1 MTTISSEE
9 MTSPAAEGAG
19 LAPLLQVSKL
29 SKQFPG
35 VVALDQVDFD
45 LRSGEVHILF
55 GENGAGKSTLIQTL
69 AGAHR
74 PSGGT
79 IRFRGVPVTL
89 ESVHNARA
97 LGISAVFQ
105 EFSLVPTLTVEEN
118 LFLGAEPTRRGVLNK
133 GAMRRRARTILQE
146 LGFNLD
152 PRRHVQDLSRAEQ
165 QMLEIAKA
173 FRTDLSIL
181 ILDEPTASL
190 TDREAERL
198 FALIDQAKARGVGI
212 IYITHRMNEIR
223 RVGDRITVLRDG
235 RYVATLGVAEAND
248 ERLLQLMTG
257 RVISEVFPT
266 ISYAP
271 GPTMLVMDGVTTK
284 NGTVLDLSLEVR
296 AGEVVGL
303 AGLVGC
309 GKSEAG
315 RACFGIERIASGR
328 VLFEGSETT
337 GFRPRTMLD
346 RGLFYL
352 PPDRRAEG
360 LVMQRSVREN
370 VALPWLSASQLSRAG
385 FLNRHNERGM
395 IGKLARRLNLQPLS
409 IERDVEHYS
418 GGNQQ
423 KILLAKGLLRPIKL
437 FIFDEP
443 TVGVD
448 VGSRVAI
455 YEFMREICEG
465 GAGVLLIS
473 SDLPEILHL
482 TNRTYVMY
490 RGRLSGELAGAAI
503 TQGSVLGHFFERRA
517 V

>member
-1 MTTISSEE
+1 M
-9 MTSPAAEGAG
+9 SPAAPAAG
-19 LAPLLQVSKL
+19 TPPLLQASQL
-29 SKQFPG
+29 SKRFPG
-35 VVALDQVDFD
+35 VAALDEVNFN
-45 LRSGEVHILF
+45 LHSGEVHVLF

-74 PSGGT
+74 PSAGT
-79 IRFRGVPVTL
+79 ISFRGTPVVM
-89 ESVHNARA
+89 ESVHFART

-118 LFLGAEPTRRGVLNK
+118 LSLGSEPTRHGLLDKRTI
-133 GAMRRRARTILQE
+133 RQRAQGILQE
-146 LGFNLD
+146 LDFHLD
-152 PRRHVQDLSRAEQ
+152 PGRLVQDLSRAEQ

-173 FRTDLSIL
+173 FRTDLSVL
-181 ILDEPTASL
+181 ILDEPTSSL
-190 TDREAERL
+190 TDRESERL
-198 FALIDQAKARGVGI
+198 FALIERARARGVGI
-212 IYITHRMNEIR
+212 IYVTHRMNEIQR
-223 RVGDRITVLRDG
+223 IGDRVTVLRDG
-235 RYVATLGVAEAND
+235 RYVATLRVAEAND
-248 ERLLQLMTG
+248 ERLLELMTG
-257 RVISEVFPT
+257 RVISQVFPT
-266 ISYAP
+266 IRFAP
-271 GPTMLVMDGVTTK
+271 GSIMLTMEGVTTQ
-284 NGTVLDLSLEVR
+284 NGAVHNLSLKVC

-303 AGLVGC
+303 AGLVGS

-315 RACFGIERIASGR
+315 RACFGIERIANGR
-328 VLFEGSETT
+328 VVFQGVDTT
-337 GFRPRTMLD
+337 GLRPRTMLD

-370 VALPWLSASQLSRAG
+370 MALPWLAEGALSRFG
-385 FLNRHNERGM
+385 FLRRRCEREM
-395 IGKLARRLNLQPLS
+395 STKLGRRLNLQPMK

-423 KILLAKGLLRPIKL
+423 KVLLAKGLVRPIKL

-455 YEFMREICEG
+455 YEFIREICEG
-465 GAGVLLIS
+465 GAAVLLIS

-490 RGRLSGELAGAAI
+490 RGRLSAELSGANI
-503 TQGSVLGHFFERRA
+503 TQGSVLSHFFERRLA
-517 V
+517 